1 MSKPAKRHALSTRI
15 WHWINAISLII
26 LFMSGLTISNAHRY
40 LYWGD
45 WGFSPDQAWLAVP
58 RFPGWATI
66 PSHYSLA
73 TARDWHTLFALVF
86 AFTLLVFMIA
96 ALRNGHIKR
105 DLFARAKEW
114 KPSNIGRDIVEHLK
128 FNFEHGE
135 GKYNILQKI
144 AYAGVVFVL
153 LPLMIFTGIVM
164 SPGHEAA
171 WPWLTEIFGGR
182 QSARSLHFLAA
193 FGLFGFFVLHI
204 ALVLLAGPIGQ
215 IRDMITGG
223 TIEEERDHAAS

>member
-1 MSKPAKRHALSTRI
+1 MNKPKKRHALSTRI
-15 WHWINAISLII
+15 WHWVNALSLII
-26 LFMSGLTISNAHRY
+26 LFMSGLNISNAHRY

-73 TARDWHTLFALVF
+73 SARDWHTLFAFVF
-86 AFTLLVFMIA
+86 AFTLLIFMIA
-96 ALRNGHIKR
+96 ALRNGHMVR
-105 DLFARAKEW
+105 DLFARAREW
-114 KPSNIGRDIVEHLK
+114 RPANIGRDIVEHLK
-128 FNFEHGE
+128 FNFERGD

-171 WPWLTEIFGGR
+171 WPWLTDLFGGR

-193 FGLFGFFVLHI
+193 FGLLGFFVVHI
-204 ALVLLAGPIGQ
+204 VLVLLAGPIGQ
-215 IRDMITGG
+215 IRAMITGG
-223 TIEEERDHAAS
+223 RDNEAS